1 MKSGVLGAEGSKSR
15 VIRCFVLR
23 ATFSLG
29 AGRPYLTGLSM
40 HTRARVPIHMEAAQL
55 SRLKLEAKDGHLSKA
70 CGGPSLSSCDNGAI
84 SGKDRRL

>member
-1 MKSGVLGAEGSKSR
+1 
-15 VIRCFVLR
+15 
-23 ATFSLG
+23 
-29 AGRPYLTGLSM
+29 M

-84 SGKDRRL
+84 SGKDRRLRM